1 MNFNCEREHMRENIH
16 LSEICTDSEN
26 VLDSENDPATI
37 TNKNMPQETSL

>member
-1 MNFNCEREHMRENIH
+1 MNFNCEREHMREN
-16 LSEICTDSEN
+16 STESEN